1 MGELCGFCQSV
12 VNPGAVVCA
21 SCGAY
26 KRRKLRPWMGV
37 LILLLLA
44 VGLLYLHLL
53 PIVGLSLIGAGI
65 FTFVRGRRLVW
76 WRRF

>member
-1 MGELCGFCQSV
+1 MGELCGFCRSV

-26 KRRKLRPWMGV
+26 KRRQIRPWIGI

-44 VGLLYLHLL
+44 VGLLYLRLL
-53 PIVGLSLIGAGI
+53 PILGLSLIGAGI
-65 FTFVRGRRLVW
+65 FIFVRGRRLVW
-76 WRRF
+76 RRRL